1 MPFRFSLESILRFR
15 KNVEHAEELTLNRIL
30 QEIAS
35 TQQQLQRIEE
45 DHRLF
50 RAQRDRDLA
59 KGLPAAYLQEMAE
72 KEQYLESSAKILRT
86 QLQELNKKRESQLAV
101 LRVAQQDRE
110 VLDEMRKQK
119 HVTYQREQNQRDQKA
134 LDDLFLSRMHRDD

>member
-15 KNVEHAEELTLNRIL
+15 KNVEHAEELALNKIL
-30 QEIAS
+30 QEITSA
-35 TQQQLQRIEE
+35 QQQLQRTEE

-59 KGLPAAYLQEMAE
+59 KGLPAAYLQEMTG
-72 KEQYLESSAKILRT
+72 KEQYLESNVNILRA
-86 QLQELNKKRESQLAV
+86 QLQELNKKREAQLTV

-119 HVTYQREQNQRDQKA
+119 HIIYQREQNQRDQKA